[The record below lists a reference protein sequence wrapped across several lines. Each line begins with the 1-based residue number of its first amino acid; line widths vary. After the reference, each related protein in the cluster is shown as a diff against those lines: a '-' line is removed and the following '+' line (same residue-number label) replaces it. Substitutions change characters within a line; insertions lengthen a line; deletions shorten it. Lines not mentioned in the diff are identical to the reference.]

1 MNTQHFWQAILDR
14 DPHFDGVFVYG
25 VRSTGI
31 YCRPTCPSRRPR
43 PENVVFFEAA
53 AQAQAAGFRPCRR
66 CAPDQQHAPD
76 AEIARAV
83 CTLIETSDGK
93 RLTLDEL
100 GERLHL
106 SPFHVQRVFKR
117 VMGVSPAQMMRQRR
131 RERAKTTLRQQPNIS
146 AAAYEAG
153 FGSSSPFYS
162 ESRAHWGMT
171 PAAYQQGG
179 AGMEMCFTVRECAL
193 GQVLVAR
200 TGRGI
205 CAVTLGES
213 AAALEVALR
222 VEFPAADIRQADEDA
237 LLRGWSDVLHTY
249 LAGGAPAALAAL
261 PLDMQGTAFQA
272 RIWQVLREIPAGE
285 TRTYGEIARQIGQ
298 PTAARAVARACAT
311 NHIALLIP
319 CHRVLREGGGLSGY
333 RWGVDRKAAL
343 LKREREGA

>member
-1 MNTQHFWQAILDR
+1 MNTQHFWQAVLDR
-14 DPHFDGVFVYG
+14 DPHYDGVFVYG

-43 PENVVFFEAA
+43 PDNVVFFAQP

-66 CAPDQQHAPD
+66 CAPDQPHAPD
-76 AEIARAV
+76 VEIARAA
-83 CTLIETSDGK
+83 CALIEAADGE
-93 RLTLDEL
+93 RLTLHEL

-117 VMGVSPAQMMRQRR
+117 VMGVSPAQMIRQRL
-131 RERAKTTLRQQPNIS
+131 RERAKTALRQQPNVS
-146 AAAYEAG
+146 AATYEAG
-153 FGSSSPFYS
+153 YGSSSHFYA
-162 ESRAHWGMT
+162 ESQAHFGMT

-179 AGMEMCFTVRECAL
+179 AGMDMHYTVVECAL
-193 GQVLVAR
+193 GWMLVAR
-200 TGRGI
+200 TPRGI
-205 CAVTLGES
+205 CAVTFGDTSDALE
-213 AAALEVALR
+213 AALRA
-222 VEFPAADIRQADEDA
+222 EFPAAALQRADEDA
-237 LLRGWSDVLHTY
+237 LLRGWSDVLRTY

-272 RIWQVLREIPAGE
+272 RIWQVLRDIPGGE
-285 TRTYGEIARQIGQ
+285 TRSYGEIARQIGQ

-311 NHIALLIP
+311 NRIALLIP

-333 RWGVDRKAAL
+333 RWGVERKAAL